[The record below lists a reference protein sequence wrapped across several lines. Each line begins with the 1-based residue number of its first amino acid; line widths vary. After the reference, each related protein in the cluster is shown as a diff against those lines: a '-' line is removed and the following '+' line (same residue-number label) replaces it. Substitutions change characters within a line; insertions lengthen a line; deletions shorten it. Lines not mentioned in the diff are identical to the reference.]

1 MNTFDPITI
10 ADLVLQ
16 ASLAANLIF
25 ISQFAKRWTRRVV
38 K

>member
-16 ASLAANLIF
+16 VAAAITLVVLCEL
-25 ISQFAKRWTRRVV
+25 AKRRFS